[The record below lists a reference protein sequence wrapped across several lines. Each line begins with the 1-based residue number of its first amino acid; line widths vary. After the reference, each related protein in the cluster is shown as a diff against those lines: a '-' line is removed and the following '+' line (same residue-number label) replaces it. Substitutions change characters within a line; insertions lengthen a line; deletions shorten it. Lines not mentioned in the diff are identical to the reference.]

1 MACRVSPLHRLNV
14 AQDAKVCR
22 IPSTTLLLIVAL
34 TLFMRGYAFGHDVSE
49 HLDPELLTGWR
60 TWLHLIIQWTHLVA
74 FALWLGLTAGVL
86 LLGMEPNLHHL
97 LNGSWILFLVFLATG
112 AYNMEWSTGISET
125 PSLFLL
131 PLLQRIPYGVTYTI
145 VLAAKLGLYGLTVL
159 VALVITLLHLQ
170 HQVREEQL
178 RRVFLI
184 SESTLAFLL
193 ALATAVVL
201 FYHEVADLWPTA
213 IHSLGGV
220 SGPDGPR
227 GQTIVGGDLSP
238 PNDFGLLTTGAAW
251 MDIGVRWV
259 HLLGFGLWLGGS
271 AVALT
276 LGQVSTGRFL
286 LVIWTAL
293 ALQVA
298 SGISNMVRWTPFYL
312 PPYIWNISG
321 LSSIRFGRSYTLFMA
336 GKHLLVAAAV
346 ALLIVWT
353 IRYLRAEEIEQASIR
368 PIAGMSL
375 LLGLTIGY
383 IMIIVLL
390 IHEGVDHAL

>member
-1 MACRVSPLHRLNV
+1 
-14 AQDAKVCR
+14 
-22 IPSTTLLLIVAL
+22 
-34 TLFMRGYAFGHDVSE
+34 
-49 HLDPELLTGWR
+49 
-60 TWLHLIIQWTHLVA
+60 
-74 FALWLGLTAGVL
+74 
-86 LLGMEPNLHHL
+86 
-97 LNGSWILFLVFLATG
+97 
-112 AYNMEWSTGISET
+112 MEWSTGISET

-375 LLGLTIGY
+375 LLGLTIGS
-383 IMIIVLL
+383 V
-390 IHEGVDHAL
+390 VSDRF

>member
-1 MACRVSPLHRLNV
+1 MASVLTLFLFERPGVRKGLF
-14 AQDAKVCR
+14 K
-22 IPSTTLLLIVAL
+22 TLLFAGAL
-34 TLFMRGYAFGHDVSE
+34 TLLVSSDALGHDVAE

-60 TWLHLIIQWTHLVA
+60 TWLHLTIQWTHLVA

-86 LLGMEPNLHHL
+86 LLGIESRLDHL
-97 LNGSWILFLVFLATG
+97 LYGSWILFLVSLATG
-112 AYNMEWSTGISET
+112 TYNMEWSAGISEI
-125 PSLFLL
+125 PSLFLH

-178 RRVFLI
+178 RRGFLI
-184 SESTLAFLL
+184 SESPLAFLL
-193 ALATAVVL
+193 ALAPAVVL

-298 SGISNMVRWTPFYL
+298 SGISNMVRWTAFYL
-312 PPYIWNISG
+312 PPYIWN
-321 LSSIRFGRSYTLFMA
+321 LSELTPIRFGKSYTLFMA
-336 GKHLLVAAAV
+336 GAHLFV
-346 ALLIVWT
+346 IVSLT
-353 IRYLRAEEIEQASIR
+353 
-368 PIAGMSL
+368 L
-375 LLGLTIGY
+375 LLFWAFRYSRDKG
-383 IMIIVLL
+383 
-390 IHEGVDHAL
+390 

>member
-1 MACRVSPLHRLNV
+1 MASVLTLFLFERPGVRKGLF
-14 AQDAKVCR
+14 K
-22 IPSTTLLLIVAL
+22 TLLFAGAL
-34 TLFMRGYAFGHDVSE
+34 TLLVSSDALGHDVAE

-60 TWLHLIIQWTHLVA
+60 TWLHLTIQWTHLVA

-86 LLGMEPNLHHL
+86 LLGIESRLDHL
-97 LNGSWILFLVFLATG
+97 LYGSWILFLVSFATG
-112 AYNMEWSTGISET
+112 TYNMEWSAGISET

-298 SGISNMVRWTPFYL
+298 SGISNMVRWTAFYL
-312 PPYIWNISG
+312 PPYIWN
-321 LSSIRFGRSYTLFMA
+321 LSELTPIRFGKSYTLFMA
-336 GKHLLVAAAV
+336 GKHLLVIV
-346 ALLIVWT
+346 SLTLLIVWT
-353 IRYLRAEEIEQASIR
+353 FRYSRNKGAKHLSVQPLAAV
-368 PIAGMSL
+368 SL
-375 LLGLTIGY
+375 LLGLAIGY
-383 IMIIVLL
+383 IMMIVLL
-390 IHEGVDHAL
+390 LHEGVDHAL